1 MNLTANGLDVDSLAV
16 RVDGLG
22 CCRLPVAPVEIG
34 QTREQPFPLLFLLF
48 FSFSI
53 FVRFHSFRWL
63 AGAREKTLVREAG
76 LDRAEN
82 SGSGGDF
89 REEAS
94 KGSAQIEVW
103 QDFFHASECSVMWG
117 RVSPS
122 SFRWSEGWIAL
133 FGIGMWLC
141 QLLEAGEVNVKRC

>member
-1 MNLTANGLDVDSLAV
+1 MTLVGSTGV
-16 RVDGLG
+16 
-22 CCRLPVAPVEIG
+22 
-34 QTREQPFPLLFLLF
+34 LLFLVGCRVLKLKNKRC
-48 FSFSI
+48 SGEC
-53 FVRFHSFRWL
+53 VDRWL

-103 QDFFHASECSVMWG
+103 QDFFHASEVVRGRLSRFEELCLSVALLFLPF
-117 RVSPS
+117 RVSARGLAGQDS
-122 SFRWSEGWIAL
+122 GY
-133 FGIGMWLC
+133 
-141 QLLEAGEVNVKRC
+141 QLVTGNADLGSLH